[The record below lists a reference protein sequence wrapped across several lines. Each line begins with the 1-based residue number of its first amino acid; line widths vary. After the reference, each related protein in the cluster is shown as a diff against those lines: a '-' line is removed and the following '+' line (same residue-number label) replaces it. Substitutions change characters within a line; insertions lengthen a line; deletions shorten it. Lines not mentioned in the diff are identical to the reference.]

1 MNLFCHLSRLD
12 IKTILVPANTF
23 MILCSLERPAAGTAT
38 FVLQAPSSTRLYLC
52 CMRRIKVASLTQ
64 IVWLVPGNKIHRFHF
79 LVQTRQ
85 LDTFERNVN
94 VFFFKFCMYARH
106 SFSHLHETIYNSYL
120 CSPNQLLLC
129 SNAACAFSAY
139 NRREVL
145 LKSCHAVILLCSLEG
160 FEPLT

>member
-94 VFFFKFCMYARH
+94 VFFFSFVCMQDIHFHICMKLFITPTCALPTSCFCVVMLHVH
-106 SFSHLHETIYNSYL
+106 SVHIIDVRC
-120 CSPNQLLLC
+120 CSRVVMQ
-129 SNAACAFSAY
+129 
-139 NRREVL
+139 
-145 LKSCHAVILLCSLEG
+145 
-160 FEPLT
+160 

>member
-23 MILCSLERPAAGTAT
+23 MMLCSLERPAAGTAT

-94 VFFFKFCMYARH
+94 VFFFFSFVCMQDIHFHICMKLFITPTCALPISYFCVVMLHVH
-106 SFSHLHETIYNSYL
+106 SVHIIDVRC
-120 CSPNQLLLC
+120 CSRVVMQ
-129 SNAACAFSAY
+129 
-139 NRREVL
+139 
-145 LKSCHAVILLCSLEG
+145 
-160 FEPLT
+160 